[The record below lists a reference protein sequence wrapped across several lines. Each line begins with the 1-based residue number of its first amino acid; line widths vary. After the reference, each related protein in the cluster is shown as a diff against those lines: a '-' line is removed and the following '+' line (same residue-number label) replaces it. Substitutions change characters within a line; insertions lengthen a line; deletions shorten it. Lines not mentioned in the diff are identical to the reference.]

1 MEPTA
6 AELKKYLES
15 NPFKYK
21 QCTLHIE
28 SEHNMYAKV
37 RQHRVAGSRLYQ
49 YTYAPNCY
57 NVKQILM
64 HKFKTGTL
72 HVRLGV

>member
-37 RQHRVAGSRLYQ
+37 SQHTVAGQSTHYQ
-49 YTYAPNCY
+49 YMYVPNCY
-57 NVKQILM
+57 V
-64 HKFKTGTL
+64 
-72 HVRLGV
+72 V